1 MNSTGRQGVVRPRVK
16 GNLHIRGPVRPVGE
30 FKTMEKVLFA
40 LTFIAL
46 FTSLAFESCIEDKP
60 IEAAE

>member
-1 MNSTGRQGVVRPRVK
+1 
-16 GNLHIRGPVRPVGE
+16 LHIRGPVRPVGE